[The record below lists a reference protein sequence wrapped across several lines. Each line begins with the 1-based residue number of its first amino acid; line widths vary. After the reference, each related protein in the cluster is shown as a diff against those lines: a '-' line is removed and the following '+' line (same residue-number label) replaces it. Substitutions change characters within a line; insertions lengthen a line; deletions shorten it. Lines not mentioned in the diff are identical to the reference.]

1 MNVPEHLGCAQ
12 CGKPLSWH
20 NSFGLTVPLD
30 QSRVKPSD
38 FCDLECIAAWCRDM
52 AEAVTRKPQ

>member
-30 QSRVKPSD
+30 QSKVRWRRSEGLSHEQDRGKADCVG
-38 FCDLECIAAWCRDM
+38 
-52 AEAVTRKPQ
+52 